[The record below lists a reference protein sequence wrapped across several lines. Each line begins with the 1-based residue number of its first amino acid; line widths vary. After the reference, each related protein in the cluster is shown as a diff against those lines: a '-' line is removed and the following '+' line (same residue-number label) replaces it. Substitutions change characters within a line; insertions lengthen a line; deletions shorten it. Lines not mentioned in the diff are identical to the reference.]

1 MNFFFRTNFNQQ
13 IGIGH
18 LVRSLRIYDKLRL
31 KNNCK
36 IFVDKFD
43 PLIKKLAPEK
53 FFEEIYTNGKFKNQK
68 LDAIK
73 FFNKIKKFKKGYIS

>member
-36 IFVDKFD
+36 IFVDQQSLSFLKG
-43 PLIKKLAPEK
+43 
-53 FFEEIYTNGKFKNQK
+53 TKNY
-68 LDAIK
+68 L
-73 FFNKIKKFKKGYIS
+73 KKFQIKHYQI